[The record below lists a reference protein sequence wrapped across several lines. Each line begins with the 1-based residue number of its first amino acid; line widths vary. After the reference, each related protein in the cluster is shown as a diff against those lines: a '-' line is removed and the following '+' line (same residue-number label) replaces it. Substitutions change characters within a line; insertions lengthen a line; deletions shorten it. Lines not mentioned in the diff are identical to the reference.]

1 MKLAIMGS
9 GGVGGY
15 FGGRLAAKGYDVS
28 FIARGRHLDA
38 IRRDGLKIE
47 SANGDVHIYPA
58 KATDTPSDIGPVDY
72 VFFATK
78 LWDTELGGKAIRPL
92 INADSAV
99 ISLQNG
105 VDAEDRLTMT
115 LGREHVMGGVAQIAS
130 VIAAPGVIRHTG
142 TMARII
148 LGELDG
154 SRTARAEALLTA
166 LHDAGI
172 DAEIVDDIVT
182 AIWRK
187 FVFLVALSGVT
198 SVTRHALGPLRED
211 PHTRAL
217 LATIMKETIAVARA
231 KGIDID
237 PAYVNDRLGFLD
249 TLPADMTSSMR
260 QDLQRGN
267 RLELDWLSGAVVRMG
282 QELGIDTP
290 ANAFIYVALKLSAN
304 ERQTSGQRLKQKK

>member
-28 FIARGRHLDA
+28 FIARGRHLEA

-72 VFFATK
+72 VLFTTK
-78 LWDTELGGKAIRPL
+78 LWDTDLGGEAIQPL
-92 INADSAV
+92 MNANTAV

-105 VDAEDRLTMT
+105 VDAEEQLAMI

-142 TMARII
+142 TMARIV

-154 SRTARAEALLTA
+154 SHTARVVSLLTA

-182 AIWRK
+182 AIWQK

-211 PHTRAL
+211 PDTRAL
-217 LATIMKETIAVARA
+217 LATIMKETVAVARA

-237 PAYVNDRLGFLD
+237 PAYVNDRLTFLD
-249 TLPADMTSSMR
+249 TLPADMTSSMH
-260 QDLQRGN
+260 QDLERGN
-267 RLELDWLSGAVVRMG
+267 RLELAWLSGAVVRMG
-282 QELGIDTP
+282 KELGIDTP
-290 ANAFIYVALKLSAN
+290 ANAFISVALKLSAD
-304 ERQTSGQRLKQKK
+304 EK